1 MSGGACLSRCPGEVK
16 IPGMESDSGEF
27 AEPDMNNQTQRHVLA
42 GSGFCERRSCCKA
55 WDGGGSRTGQVN
67 ISENHNGKR
76 YRHLEKA
83 GCCGMVAGEG
93 RFRSMYLLWYIC
105 LSVYLASAIPDR

>member
-1 MSGGACLSRCPGEVK
+1 MYLQVPDSVNGGLVV
-16 IPGMESDSGEF
+16 
-27 AEPDMNNQTQRHVLA
+27 RHEMVA
-42 GSGFCERRSCCKA
+42 A
-55 WDGGGSRTGQVN
+55 GQVS
-67 ISENHNGKR
+67 ISGNHNGKR